1 MSPLHDL
8 GLMKERGLVEAVL
21 GHRTRAY
28 CKTPR
33 SIHWIAR

>member
-8 GLMKERGLVEAVL
+8 GPMKARGWVEAVV
-21 GHRTRAY
+21 GHGTRAY